1 MLWMYGL
8 CTYMKGEQLLK
19 EPFQRGYTQSIP
31 TFFQVFMGLIIKG
44 PPSQA
49 YIQGEMAWSLYPGWI
64 SYTHLGCVSTSF
76 SRTSIY
82 DKTSRP
88 RCGALKNMVDF
99 FLDGG
104 WGGAP

>member
-49 YIQGEMAWSLYPGWI
+49 YIQGGNGLVTI
-64 SYTHLGCVSTSF
+64 S
-76 SRTSIY
+76 
-82 DKTSRP
+82 
-88 RCGALKNMVDF
+88 
-99 FLDGG
+99 LDGFRIHILAVFLPVFHVLPFMTKPPVP
-104 WGGAP
+104 GAVH